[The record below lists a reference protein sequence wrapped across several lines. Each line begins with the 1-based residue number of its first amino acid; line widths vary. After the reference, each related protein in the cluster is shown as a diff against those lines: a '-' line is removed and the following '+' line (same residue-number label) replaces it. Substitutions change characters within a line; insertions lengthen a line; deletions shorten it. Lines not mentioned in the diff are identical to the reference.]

1 MVETSDHHL
10 GPFFLKHPTVFMAL
24 SLLLIFSS
32 YHSNPFSSAFLTLL
46 IMAFFASFPFFL
58 AKLRQFCKP
67 RTMEKPAE
75 LVVGLKNLPQH
86 EILEK
91 NKATQEEAGKFPHE
105 EIVINSTGPSLECEG
120 ISGGETDEHALLS
133 GSVCSDKDVLEN
145 PSPSECLDLSP
156 CDDESLPE
164 NLRRLAECSE
174 GSISDDDNLIEIE
187 IPHGNYVVTEESNS
201 QLKPELRGGFLLDFL
216 PETVCRQH
224 GLMELLSEINEE
236 DNLIEIDIARGSIKC
251 SRVGI
256 KA

>member
-1 MVETSDHHL
+1 MVETSDHHM
-10 GPFFLKHPTVFMAL
+10 GPFFHNHPKVFLAL

-32 YHSNPFSSAFLTLL
+32 YHSNPFSSAFLTLFIL
-46 IMAFFASFPFFL
+46 AFSASFPFFL

-67 RTMEKPAE
+67 NTMERPPE
-75 LVVGLKNLPQH
+75 LEAGLQILPIH
-86 EILEK
+86 EILEE
-91 NKATQEEAGKFPHE
+91 NKATQEEAGKFPQDE
-105 EIVINSTGPSLECEG
+105 LVTKSTGPSLEYED
-120 ISGGETDEHALLS
+120 ISGGETDGHALLN
-133 GSVCSDKDVLEN
+133 GSVCRDKDVLEN
-145 PSPSECLDLSP
+145 PSPSECFKFSL
-156 CDDESLPE
+156 CDDEPLPKNSHQLKE
-164 NLRRLAECSE
+164 FSE

>member
-1 MVETSDHHL
+1 M

-46 IMAFFASFPFFL
+46 ILAFSASFPLFL

-67 RTMEKPAE
+67 NTMEKPPE
-75 LVVGLKNLPQH
+75 LEVCLQDLPQH
-86 EILEK
+86 EILEE
-91 NKATQEEAGKFPHE
+91 NKATQEETGKFPHE
-105 EIVINSTGPSLECEG
+105 ELVTNPSLESED
-120 ISGGETDEHALLS
+120 INGGERDEHALLNAL
-133 GSVCSDKDVLEN
+133 VCSDKDVLEN
-145 PSPSECLDLSP
+145 PTPSECLDYSL
-156 CDDESLPE
+156 CDDDPLPE
-164 NLRRLAECSE
+164 HLHQLAECSE

-187 IPHGNYVVTEESNS
+187 IPHGNYVATGESKS
-201 QLKPELRGGFLLDFL
+201 QLTPELRGGFLLDFL

>member
-1 MVETSDHHL
+1 
-10 GPFFLKHPTVFMAL
+10 
-24 SLLLIFSS
+24 
-32 YHSNPFSSAFLTLL
+32 
-46 IMAFFASFPFFL
+46 
-58 AKLRQFCKP
+58 
-67 RTMEKPAE
+67 MEKPPE
-75 LVVGLKNLPQH
+75 VEVCLQDLPQH
-86 EILEK
+86 EILEE

-105 EIVINSTGPSLECEG
+105 ELVTNSTGPPLESED
-120 ISGGETDEHALLS
+120 INGGETDEHALLNASVS
-133 GSVCSDKDVLEN
+133 GDKGVLEN
-145 PSPSECLDLSP
+145 PSPSECLDFSL

-164 NLRRLAECSE
+164 NLHQLAECSE

-187 IPHGNYVVTEESNS
+187 IPHGNYIVTEESKS
-201 QLKPELRGGFLLDFL
+201 QLKPEVRGGFLLDLL